1 LPFTLA
7 AATTLATATTLLT
20 ATTTTLL
27 AATLFAAF
35 TTLILF
41 AWHSYPP
48 CCLFFLDPAVSKDNL
63 LNLQLHFFRTKNVT
77 AVEWWQEQCQ

>member
-1 LPFTLA
+1 LSFTLA

-20 ATTTTLL
+20 ATTTTALL
-27 AATLFAAF
+27 AATATLFAAF

-77 AVEWWQEQCQ
+77 AVR